1 MQQALT
7 EIIYNMNDTFDN
19 IISSIINRTQTPK
32 TSSIVTDYVH
42 NRHYSRPATP
52 ATPAIP
58 TTLATP
64 TTPTT
69 LTIPLRIMHAPTAP
83 PFSDYS
89 PIQYHLLS
97 KADLEDDLRQVN
109 AIILKYET
117 MFVDL
122 CKSKVNPII
131 ARHKI
136 ITLEHLQFC
145 KNYAARVGDEL
156 RNISNEDT

>member
-1 MQQALT
+1 MQNTLT
-7 EIIYNMNDTFDN
+7 KIIYDMNDTFDN
-19 IISSIINRTQTPK
+19 IISSIINRPN
-32 TSSIVTDYVH
+32 TSSIVTHYV
-42 NRHYSRPATP
+42 NDRHYSRP
-52 ATPAIP
+52 
-58 TTLATP
+58 ATP

-97 KADLEDDLRQVN
+97 KKDLEDDLKQVN
-109 AIILKYET
+109 AIIKKYET

-122 CKSKVNPII
+122 CKSKDNPII

-136 ITLEHLQFC
+136 ITIDHLQFC